1 MGKEF
6 TQNLKEIDL
15 LFETSWEVCN
25 KVGGIFTV
33 LSTKARCLSSQ
44 FGKRLIFIGPDLWT
58 EENPSPWFKERKTI
72 LRQAA
77 DNMKLPYGIRI
88 RTGRWN
94 IPGNPIAILVKFD
107 GVYPELPGIFGKM
120 WEMYGVDSIH
130 AYGDYD
136 EGCAFGVA
144 AAIVIRTLSA
154 YLRADSRK
162 TIAHFDEWTTGMGLL
177 YLKSIMPGASTIFT
191 THATSIG
198 RSICGNGKP
207 LYKYFDAYDGDQMAR
222 ELNME
227 AKHSVEKTAAMQ
239 ADCFTTVSDVTALE
253 CQQLLGV
260 RPDIVTPNGFEPDFI
275 PSSEKYRA
283 QRMAGREKLL
293 RIVESLSGRKPS
305 DDALIV
311 ATAGRNEYR
320 NKGLDLFIDSMA
332 ALSRRNMSRE
342 VYAFI
347 LVPAWTKE
355 PSGAL
360 LIDLNQKGHDP
371 VVPSFTTHRLN
382 NEDSD
387 SVFCR
392 LRSLEDQNAL
402 GGEKQVKVV
411 YLPCYLDGADGILNI
426 PYYDVLPAIDL
437 TVFPSYYEPWGY
449 TPLESIAFGVPT
461 ITTDKAG
468 FGMWTV
474 KEGFNSLT
482 ESGVE
487 VLARD
492 DDNYLR
498 SAEKIA
504 DAVESFASLPEK
516 QVERARDK
524 TRLTSSKAD
533 WREFIGF
540 YYEAFNIAMRNH
552 GNKENRK

>member
-6 TQNLKEIDL
+6 TQNLKDIDL
-15 LFETSWEVCN
+15 LVEVSWEVCN

-44 FGKRLIFIGPDLWT
+44 FGKRLIFIGPDVWT
-58 EENPSPWFKERKTI
+58 EDNPSPWFKERRTI

-77 DNMKLPYGIRI
+77 DNMKLPYGIKI
-88 RTGRWN
+88 RTGRWDV
-94 IPGNPIAILVKFD
+94 PGNPIAILVKFD
-107 GVYPELPGIFGKM
+107 GVYPELNGIYGKM
-120 WEMYGVDSIH
+120 WEQYGVDSLH

-136 EGCAFGVA
+136 EGCAFGIA
-144 AAIVIRTLSA
+144 SAIVTRALAA
-154 YLRADSRK
+154 YLRADSQK

-207 LYKYFDAYDGDQMAR
+207 LYKYFDAYNGDQMAK

-227 AKHSVEKTAAMQ
+227 AKHSVEKNAARE

-253 CQQLLGV
+253 CEHLLQV
-260 RPDIVTPNGFEPDFI
+260 RPDIVTPNGFEPDFV
-275 PSSEKYRA
+275 PNYEKYRV
-283 QRMAGREKLL
+283 QRRAGRERLL
-293 RIVESLSGRKPS
+293 RIVESLTGRKPA

-332 ALSRRNMSRE
+332 ALSRRATSKE

-360 LIDLNQKGHDP
+360 LIDMNQKGSDP
-371 VVPSFTTHRLN
+371 VVPSFSTHRLF

-392 LRSLEDQNAL
+392 LQTLEAEHAL
-402 GGEKQVKVV
+402 GGEGQVKVV

-426 PYYDVLPAIDL
+426 PYYDVLPALDL
-437 TVFPSYYEPWGY
+437 TIFPSYYEPWGY
-449 TPLESIAFGVPT
+449 TPLESVAFGVPT
-461 ITTDKAG
+461 VTTDKAG
-468 FGMWTV
+468 FGLWAK
-474 KEGFNSLT
+474 KEGFNTLAD
-482 ESGVE
+482 SGVE
-487 VLARD
+487 VLERN
-492 DDNYLR
+492 DDNYEQA
-498 SAEKIA
+498 AEKIA
-504 DAVESFASLPEK
+504 DVVAAYADLGDKKVEK
-516 QVERARDK
+516 ARSMA
-524 TRLTSSKAD
+524 RLTSLKAD
-533 WREFIGF
+533 WKEFIVF
-540 YYEAFNIAMRNH
+540 YDEAFNIALRNH
-552 GNKENRK
+552 KNNEK